1 MKEDR
6 SPAATPVVLPKN
18 PVRCAVYIRA
28 LFGAS
33 RAAESVRIQREAAQA
48 FLKKRAADG
57 WVCSGIYEDI
67 GYSGATLDRPELQR
81 LLTAINAGTVDCI
94 IVHTLDRLARM
105 NDALGQIVVLPR
117 LYDVNLIVL
126 SPKPFVVISSAQG
139 RESNV
144 CH

>member
-1 MKEDR
+1 MKEER
-6 SPAATPVVLPKN
+6 SHDATAVAQPKK
-18 PVRCAVYIRA
+18 PVRCAVYVRVV
-28 LFGAS
+28 FDAS
-33 RAAESVRIQREAAQA
+33 RGAESVRIQREAAQA

-105 NDALGQIVVLPR
+105 DDAFGKIVVLPR
-117 LYDVNLIVL
+117 LYDVKVIAL